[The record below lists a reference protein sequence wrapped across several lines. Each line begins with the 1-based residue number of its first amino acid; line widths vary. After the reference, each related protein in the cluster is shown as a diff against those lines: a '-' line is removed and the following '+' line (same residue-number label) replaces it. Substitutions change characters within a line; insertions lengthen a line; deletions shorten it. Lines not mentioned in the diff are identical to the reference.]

1 MNKDGIAITASG
13 VRKNSGMPKSVLKA
27 ALLWDERNAV
37 V

>member
-1 MNKDGIAITASG
+1 VTTANIPIFG
-13 VRKNSGMPKSVLKA
+13 RHAPETQFDPHCVLKA